1 MASNHSESI
10 AQSVQFNLDQVIS
23 LDGTTIGYRQFGGG
37 PGLILVHG
45 AMMSSQNF
53 SKLAMAL
60 ADAFSVYVPDRRG
73 RGLSGPHGD
82 HYGLDRECEDIKA
95 LVDKTGAQNIF
106 GLSSGAI
113 VALQSAFVLHSIR
126 KVAIYEP
133 PFSVNGFSS
142 ITWVP
147 RFEAE
152 LARNELAA
160 AMVTAIQ
167 GTGDSSFLNLLPRFV
182 LVPFMKFAIE
192 ADAGE
197 SRENYD
203 IPMKTLIP
211 TLHFDPQLVV
221 ETQGKLERFKAL
233 QTDVLLLGGSQS
245 QKYLRAALDALG
257 TILPRVRRVEFP
269 RLGHLAAE
277 NNGKPERVAQ
287 ELCQFFI

>member
-1 MASNHSESI
+1 MASNNSESI
-10 AQSVQFNLDQVIS
+10 AQSVQFKIGQVTS
-23 LDGTTIGYRQFGGG
+23 LDGTTIGYRQFGRG

-73 RGLSGPHGD
+73 RGLSGPHGN
-82 HYGLDRECEDIKA
+82 HYGLNRECEDIRA

-113 VALQSAFVLHSIR
+113 VALQSAFVLSSIH
-126 KVAIYEP
+126 KVALYEP

-142 ITWVP
+142 IDWVP

-160 AMVTAIQ
+160 AMVTAIR

-182 LVPFMKFAIE
+182 LVSFMKLAI
-192 ADAGE
+192 ATDE
-197 SRENYD
+197 SEIREKYD
-203 IPMKTLIP
+203 VPMKALIP
-211 TLHFDPQLVV
+211 TLHFDPQLVM
-221 ETQGKLERFKAL
+221 EMQGKLERFKNL
-233 QTDVLLLGGSQS
+233 QTEVLLLGGSQS
-245 QKYLRAALDALG
+245 QKYLRAALDTLGAL
-257 TILPRVRRVEFP
+257 LPHCRRVEFP
-269 RLGHLAAE
+269 GLGHLASE
-277 NNGKPERVAQ
+277 NGGQPQRVAQ
-287 ELCQFFI
+287 ELRRFFI